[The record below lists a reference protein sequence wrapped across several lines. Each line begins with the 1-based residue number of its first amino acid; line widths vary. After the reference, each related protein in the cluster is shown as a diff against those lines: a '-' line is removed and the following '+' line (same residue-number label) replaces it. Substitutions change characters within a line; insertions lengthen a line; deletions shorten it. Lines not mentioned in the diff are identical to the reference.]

1 MVAGESLEAEAVGI
15 EAMGQRAE
23 KEASIRA
30 NAAMGNGE
38 HGDSIASQG
47 QGQKRKF
54 VAAASN

>member
-23 KEASIRA
+23 KEASKRA
-30 NAAMGNGE
+30 AAAIGNGG
-38 HGDSIASQG
+38 HGDSAPSQG

-54 VAAASN
+54 VAAAIN